1 MRLFFGIPIENSM
14 QNVINKRIDALK
26 GQYNGNYTLMSN
38 MHITL
43 TFIGEV
49 EPKVSYMLSDIGDKA
64 FCSFQYFVIKTADI
78 DSFKDGKVN
87 YLGIDNSEILTELH
101 NRLNLLLDEAGI
113 VYTSED
119 IYTPHITLRRGTRI
133 PLHIDMDS
141 MDIGVDRVCLFE
153 SKRVDGMLRYIPL
166 KTWMAEER

>member
-1 MRLFFGIPIENSM
+1 MRLFFGVPIENSA
-14 QNVINKRIDALK
+14 QNAINKRIEALK
-26 GQYNGNYTLMSN
+26 DQYNGNYTLMSN

-49 EPKVSYMLSDIGDKA
+49 EPKVLYMLSDIGDKA
-64 FCSFQYFVIKTADI
+64 FFSFPNFVIKTSDI

-87 YLGIDNSEILTELH
+87 YLAIESNEILLELH

-113 VYTSED
+113 VYNSED

-141 MDIGVDRVCLFE
+141 MDIEVDRVCLFE
-153 SKRVDGMLRYIPL
+153 SKRVDGILRYIPL